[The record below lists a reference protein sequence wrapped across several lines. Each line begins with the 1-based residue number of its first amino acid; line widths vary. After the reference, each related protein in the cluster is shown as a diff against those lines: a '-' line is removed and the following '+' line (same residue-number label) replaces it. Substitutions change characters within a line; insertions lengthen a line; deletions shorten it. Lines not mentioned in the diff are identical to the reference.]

1 MNNTKLNFIEF
12 EKFLSPFNSGNRID
26 LHYLFEIYDSC
37 YDGLLEISN
46 SGQAG
51 RYFQIFS
58 NDIIF
63 YLLGEYLY
71 STQGLNEEQLLEFNK
86 NEKIKESIYNVVADK
101 YLSLSVYNHNQ
112 NKLTNKYFPPISS
125 IDLYINLLL
134 NVVDNY
140 PLKDNNNALLV
151 DLLKKT
157 ISIARCIINL
167 LCEGYDTE
175 AFAMWR
181 TLHECECVLMILDKY
196 QKEVIPTY
204 IKHMRYGII
213 FRIGEDD
220 DENHQKIFN
229 QMKEEL
235 HAAGFK
241 SKDTKKFIEY
251 GWLLSVPNYDKNENF
266 KLNFRD
272 GVETIAGL
280 HEYSDVYM
288 TSSEILHGTP
298 LLIYSNKNYFHHQ
311 TLVCLYES
319 FLRIESVFQSLFF
332 VNISNEAKERY
343 LNMKALYFAQLSSI
357 LKREK
362 AVLKNITT
370 KKQD

>member
-1 MNNTKLNFIEF
+1 MNNKKLTQEEF
-12 EKFLSPFNSGNRID
+12 GKFLSTFNRGI
-26 LHYLFEIYDSC
+26 YLDTDYLYEIYANC
-37 YDGLLEISN
+37 YDGLLELSIS
-46 SGQAG
+46 GKAG
-51 RYFQIFS
+51 KNFQVIS

-63 YLLGEYLY
+63 YMLGEYFY
-71 STQGLNEEQLLEFNK
+71 SIQGLSEEQIKEFNK
-86 NEKIKESIYNVVADK
+86 NESIQESIYNVVADK
-101 YLSLSVYNHNQ
+101 YLSLSIYNHIQ

-125 IDLYINLLL
+125 IDLYVNLLL
-134 NVVDNY
+134 NVLDNY
-140 PLKDNNNALLV
+140 PLKDNANTLLV
-151 DLLKKT
+151 DLLRKT
-157 ISIARCIINL
+157 ISIARCIIKL

-181 TLHECECVLMILDKY
+181 TLHECECVLTLLDKY

-235 HAAGFK
+235 HAAGLK

-251 GWLLSVPNYDKNENF
+251 GWLLSVPGHDKVENF

-272 GVETIAGL
+272 GVETLAGL
-280 HEYSDVYM
+280 HEYSEVYM

-319 FLRIESVFQSLFF
+319 FLRIEGVFQSLFF
-332 VNISNEAKERY
+332 INISDEAKQRY
-343 LNMKALYFAQLSSI
+343 LNMKQLYFAQLQSI

-362 AVLKNITT
+362 LALKKITR
-370 KKQD
+370 KKQG